1 MNITKPFN
9 IFCDAGHCC
18 EVLFLPCFWA
28 FWHMLHHDTM
38 HWTLVLMMTSGTLWV
53 GEDLL
58 IWLKSTHVASFFK
71 GDQLWHDL
79 NFFTS
84 IVEVLWNLSGWCSY
98 SCSACTLQAGGKRI
112 HNFGKPSLWRCFFS
126 YTLLCILILR
136 DTSEQSQYSQLWFQH
151 GWWTSARRC
160 IDVGKDRGT
169 IDLVLFAVIRI
180 IIVRTN
186 KTIITVII
194 VIDLPST
201 ISIMQC

>member
-1 MNITKPFN
+1 MNITKPLN

-38 HWTLVLMMTSGTLWV
+38 HWTLTWWWHTLGV
-53 GEDLL
+53 GEHILM
-58 IWLKSTHVASFFK
+58 KNYRTPVASFQK
-71 GDQLWHDL
+71 GDQLKTWFEFQKL
-79 NFFTS
+79 QL
-84 IVEVLWNLSGWCSY
+84 VEVLRNLSGWCSY
-98 SCSACTLQAGGKRI
+98 SCSLHFTSRQKRI

-126 YTLLCILILR
+126 YTLLCTLILC

>member
-1 MNITKPFN
+1 M
-9 IFCDAGHCC
+9 
-18 EVLFLPCFWA
+18 LFLPCFWA

-38 HWTLVLMMTSGTLWV
+38 HWTLTW
-53 GEDLL
+53 
-58 IWLKSTHVASFFK
+58 WPVAPFELVNRFWFDEK
-71 GDQLWHDL
+71 GPMLRRFRKET
-79 NFFTS
+79 NFTWFEFQKTS
-84 IVEVLWNLSGWCSY
+84 IVEVLRNLSGWCSY
-98 SCSACTLQAGGKRI
+98 SCSLHFTSRQKRI
-112 HNFGKPSLWRCFFS
+112 HNFEKPSLWRCFLS
-126 YTLLCILILR
+126 YTLLCTPILC

-160 IDVGKDRGT
+160 IVVGKDRGT